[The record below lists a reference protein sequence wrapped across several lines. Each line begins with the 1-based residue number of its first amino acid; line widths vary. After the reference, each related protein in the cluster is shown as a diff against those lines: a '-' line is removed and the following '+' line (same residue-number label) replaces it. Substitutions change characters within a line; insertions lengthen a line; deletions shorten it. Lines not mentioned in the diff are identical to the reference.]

1 MQNCF
6 TDDELIQHQI
16 EIMKEM
22 SFETLLLWFKYIV
35 PARRPEENA
44 QVLTGFKSV
53 ASESAYNTVLITI
66 KEEVRESE
74 MQAILSLVK

>member
-1 MQNCF
+1 
-6 TDDELIQHQI
+6 
-16 EIMKEM
+16 
-22 SFETLLLWFKYIV
+22 V

-44 QVLTGFKSV
+44 QVLTGFKTV
-53 ASESAYNTVLITI
+53 ASESAYNTVLNTI